1 MMPATPASRRANPFQ
16 KVSRILRRLA
26 NALDGGHISGRELT
40 AANELAGFLKRPAI
54 CLPSEPVHGL
64 VGGRR
69 VLVTGAGGT
78 IGSELCRQIASCDPA
93 SLVMVD
99 RYENGLHAVALD
111 LAGRVGMQPVVGD
124 ITDPQRLDDIVSGAR
139 PEIVLHAAAHK
150 HVPLMERNPCE
161 AMKNNIIGTRMVV
174 DAAIRCRAARFVLI
188 STDKAVRPSSV
199 MGATKRA
206 AELIV
211 QRAARDSQTRCAI
224 VRFGN
229 VLGSNG
235 SVFHTFRSQV
245 RAGGPVTVTHPDV
258 RRFFML
264 VHEAVQLVLHAAAA
278 APQGA
283 IAVLDIGNQI
293 PIVELAH
300 YVIRLAGL
308 TPNVD
313 VPIVFTGL
321 RPGEKLDEEL
331 VGEGEHLIPSKVD
344 GIGWVAA
351 PERHD
356 WLAFTRH
363 LGVLESL
370 AFEGVADDARLALNR
385 LLEPFG
391 GVHASAALHPAQYA
405 AATAS

>member
-1 MMPATPASRRANPFQ
+1 VSPWQ
-16 KVSRILRRLA
+16 KVSRVLRRLA
-26 NALDGGHISGRELT
+26 SALDGDHLSARELT
-40 AANELAGFLKRPAI
+40 AVSELAGFLRRPAI

-111 LAGRVGMQPVVGD
+111 LAGRAGVQPVVGD
-124 ITDPQRLDDIVSGAR
+124 ITDPQRLDDVVSGAR

-161 AMKNNIIGTRMVV
+161 AMKNNIVGTRMVV
-174 DAAIRCRAARFVLI
+174 DAAIRYRAARFVLI

-206 AELIV
+206 AELVV
-211 QRAARDSQTRCAI
+211 QCAARDAHTRCAI

-283 IAVLDIGNQI
+283 IAVLDIGDQI
-293 PIVELAH
+293 PIIELAH

-308 TPNVD
+308 APDID
-313 VPIVFTGL
+313 VPVIFTGL

-331 VGEGEHLIPSKVD
+331 VGEGEHLNPSKVE

-351 PERHD
+351 PDRHD

-370 AFEGVADDARLALNR
+370 AFDGVADEARLALNR

-391 GVHASAALHPAQYA
+391 GVHASTALRPAPYA
-405 AATAS
+405 TATAS

>member
-1 MMPATPASRRANPFQ
+1 MMPNAYPSATPLQ
-16 KVSRILRRLA
+16 KVSRLLRRLA
-26 NALDGGHISGRELT
+26 SAMDGEHL
-40 AANELAGFLKRPAI
+40 AAQHHSTSDDLAGFLRRPVI
-54 CLPSEPVHGL
+54 SLPSEAVHGL
-64 VGGRR
+64 VSGRR

-78 IGSELCRQIASCDPA
+78 IGSELCRQVASCDPA

-111 LAGRVGMQPVVGD
+111 LAGRASVQPVVGD
-124 ITDPQRLDDIVSGAR
+124 ITDAQRLEDIVSSSR

-161 AMKNNIIGTRMVV
+161 AMKNNITGTRMVV

-199 MGATKRA
+199 MGATKRV

-211 QRAARDSQTRCAI
+211 QRAAHDSQTRCVI

-235 SVFHTFRSQV
+235 SVLHTFRSQV
-245 RAGGPVTVTHPDV
+245 RAGGPVTVTHPQV

-264 VHEAVQLVLHAAAA
+264 VREAVQLVLHAAAA

-293 PIVELAH
+293 PIIELAH
-300 YVIRLAGL
+300 DIIRRAGL

-313 VPIVFTGL
+313 VRIVFTGL

-331 VGEGEHLIPSKVD
+331 VGEGEHLKPSRIQGV
-344 GIGWVAA
+344 GWVAA
-351 PERHD
+351 PDRQD

-370 AFEGVADDARLALNR
+370 AFDGVADEARLALNR

-391 GVHASAALHPAQYA
+391 GVHASTVSDPVRYA